1 MWWQRIFNF
10 FTSYSKADKELAQAI
25 HQIVGKFPIKLSLYK
40 LALSHSS
47 ASRVHVGTGFR
58 ESNERLEYL
67 GDAVLGAIVAEYLF
81 KKYPFEDE
89 GFLTEIRSRIVNRE
103 SRKLGIDELIQHD
116 NNRRGYN
123 THRSMN
129 GDALE
134 AIVGAV
140 YLERGFIF
148 CKNFVLNRL
157 IQNYYDLNQVVANN
171 KNFKST
177 LIEWAQREGKELRF
191 ELVNEINNRKGYRE
205 FEVELFVANESTARG
220 KGLSKKKAEQ
230 KQRNKVTF
238 LPTPKTLHHVTQ
250 KSS

>member
-1 MWWQRIFNF
+1 MLWQRIVNF
-10 FTSYSKADKELAQAI
+10 FSTYSKEDKALAEAI
-25 HQIVGKFPIKLSLYK
+25 QQIVGKYPVRLALYK

-47 ASRVHVGTGFR
+47 ASRQHATSTFR

-81 KKYPFEDE
+81 KKYPFEEE

-103 SRKLGIDELIQHD
+103 TLNEVARKLKIDELIKHD
-116 NNRRGYN
+116 HSRKYLG

-140 YLERGFIF
+140 YLERGFAF
-148 CKNFVLNRL
+148 CKDFVVNRL
-157 IQNYYDLNQVVANN
+157 IHNFYDLNQVITNN

-177 LIEWAQREGKELRF
+177 LLEWSQKEGEKLQF
-191 ELVNEINNRKGYRE
+191 ELVKEINSRNGYRE
-205 FEVELFVANESTARG
+205 FVVELVISNGMTIRAN
-220 KGLSKKKAEQ
+220 GLSKKKAEQ
-230 KQRNKVTF
+230 SAAEKACIELGLQ
-238 LPTPKTLHHVTQ
+238 
-250 KSS
+250 

>member
-1 MWWQRIFNF
+1 MWWQRIVKLF
-10 FTSYSKADKELAQAI
+10 SVYSKEDKALADAI
-25 HQIVGKFPIKLSLYK
+25 QQIVGKYPIKLSLYK

-47 ASRVHVGTGFR
+47 ASRLHTSTGFR

-103 SRKLGIDELIQHD
+103 TLNEVARKLKIDELIQHD
-116 NNRRGYN
+116 HNRKHLG

-140 YLERGFIF
+140 YLERGFLF
-148 CKNFVLNRL
+148 CKHFVIDRL
-157 IQNYYDLNQVVANN
+157 IHNYYDLHQVITNN

-177 LIEWAQREGKELRF
+177 LLEWAQKEGKELKF
-191 ELVNEINNRKGYRE
+191 ELVKEINNRNGYRE
-205 FEVELFVANESTARG
+205 FIVDLTISNGMNIRAN
-220 KGLSKKKAEQ
+220 GLSKKKAEQ
-230 KQRNKVTF
+230 SAAEKACQSLGIV
-238 LPTPKTLHHVTQ
+238 
-250 KSS
+250 